1 MGKNCLPVQEA
12 YGMQVQSLGGEDSL
26 EEGMV
31 THSSIL
37 AWRIPWT
44 EKLGRLQS
52 IESPRYGHD
61 WSDLARVCTQT
72 HTNTEVKML
81 KLIWETGNRLILIY
95 I

>member
-12 YGMQVQSLGGEDSL
+12 YGMQVQSLGREDSL

-44 EKLGRLQS
+44 EEPAGYRPEGRKEL
-52 IESPRYGHD
+52 D
-61 WSDLARVCTQT
+61 MAKVT
-72 HTNTEVKML
+72 
-81 KLIWETGNRLILIY
+81 
-95 I
+95 